1 MQTVDMNSWPRR
13 KHFEHFSAF
22 DYPHFN
28 MCANVDVTSLHQQV
42 KKISTSFTVAVTYVL
57 ACAANSMVEF
67 RYRIR
72 EENVIE
78 HEVVHPS
85 ITIITG
91 KDLFSFCSIEYNADF
106 QLFGLN
112 AQEAIEEVINDPNLE
127 DEPGQDDLLFMS
139 AIPWVAF
146 TSISHPIQL
155 HPVDSVPRMSW
166 GKVFENDKRLLM
178 PLSVQAHHGLMD
190 GLHMGRYFQ
199 KVQKI
204 LETLQPIDV

>member
-1 MQTVDMNSWPRR
+1 MQTIDMNSWPRR
-13 KHFEHFSAF
+13 KHFKHFSAF

-28 MCANVDVTSLHQQV
+28 MCVNVDVTSFHHQV
-42 KKISTSFTVAVTYVL
+42 KKIATSFTAAVTYVL
-57 ACAANSMVEF
+57 ARAANSMVEF

-72 EENVIE
+72 GEKVIE

-91 KDLFSFCSIEYNADF
+91 NDLFSFCTIEYNDNF

-112 AQEAIEEVINDPNLE
+112 AQAAIEKVKNHPNLE

-139 AIPWVAF
+139 GIPWVAF
-146 TSISHPIQL
+146 TSISHPIHM
-155 HPVDSVPRMSW
+155 HPVDSVPRISW
-166 GKVFENDKRLLM
+166 GKVFENSKRLLM

-190 GLHMGRYFQ
+190 GIHMGRYIQ
-199 KVQKI
+199 KVQEI
-204 LETLQPIDV
+204 LETLQPIDA